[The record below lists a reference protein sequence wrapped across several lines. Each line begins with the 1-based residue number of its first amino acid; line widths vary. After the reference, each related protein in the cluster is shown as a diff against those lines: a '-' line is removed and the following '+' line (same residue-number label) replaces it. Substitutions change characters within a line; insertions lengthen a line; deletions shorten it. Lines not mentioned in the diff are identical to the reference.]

1 MRDFFFRST
10 QWGGSGLLCTEV
22 RMCHAFVIF
31 FAGGVTTTTKTG
43 KNRVDLSAAAA
54 KKGGSGKLDV
64 HNYDTSFH
72 LLHFPICMIYYFA
85 GEIRGDYPALRKRE
99 RGNAGTKRQR
109 RLYFGVKFQSL
120 LQEKVAGISHLAKVS
135 PKRCWILLLAM
146 AGELSY
152 PPSPSLLGLAVTVL
166 FFLSHR
172 VKKVSR
178 RTRKEANKYL
188 RCLSSRSSCT
198 LHRLFFQPP

>member
-1 MRDFFFRST
+1 MGITSARFFFRST

-54 KKGGSGKLDV
+54 KKGGSGKLDG

-72 LLHFPICMIYYFA
+72 LLHFPMHDILLCRRNKRWLPSA
-85 GEIRGDYPALRKRE
+85 KERKGKCWNE
-99 RGNAGTKRQR
+99 KTTG

-120 LQEKVAGISHLAKVS
+120 LQEKVPGMARGCWT
-135 PKRCWILLLAM
+135 KR
-146 AGELSY
+146 
-152 PPSPSLLGLAVTVL
+152 
-166 FFLSHR
+166 H
-172 VKKVSR
+172 
-178 RTRKEANKYL
+178 
-188 RCLSSRSSCT
+188 
-198 LHRLFFQPP
+198 